1 MTNIIK
7 HRNDMPHKRSSWCDV
22 DGVIHMSSSW
32 RRTQW
37 KASMWSLAIVH
48 EVVHLCRKKKKT
60 EQPVFQ
66 MTKQWKTQQPCINST
81 YRNKDQRTKM
91 V

>member
-48 EVVHLCRKKKKT
+48 EVVHLCRKKKLNNLFFRWQNNEKLNNHALTQPT
-60 EQPVFQ
+60 EIKIREQ
-66 MTKQWKTQQPCINST
+66 KW
-81 YRNKDQRTKM
+81 
-91 V
+91 